1 MPTEDSL
8 LHTISSRLVATQTMV
23 AVAESCTGGLLAGAL
38 TQLPGSSAWFDC
50 GLVTYSNEAKQALLG
65 VTANILALHGAV
77 SEETAQAMAE
87 GVLKNSQAVISLA
100 ITGIAG
106 PDGGSAEKPVGTVWF
121 AVARKNTSTITRLKQ
136 FRGSRNRIRKNA
148 VRFALYLLCESLP

>member
-8 LHTISSRLVATQTMV
+8 LHTISSRLVATQTVV

-65 VTANILALHGAV
+65 VTANILALYGAV

-87 GVLKNSQAVISLA
+87 GVLKNSQAAISLA

-121 AVARKNTSTITRLKQ
+121 ALARENTSTITRLKQ